1 MADSPHS
8 RTSAS
13 QGGSASSN
21 ARFIAGSTMRHVVV
35 MTMTGAVGLM
45 ALFLVDLA
53 DLFFLALLEKTEIT
67 AAVGFAGTA
76 AFINLSISI
85 GLGIA
90 AAALVARNLGAGDV
104 AAARH
109 YATSAL
115 LITFMASVLFSVAM
129 AVFVD
134 QVLGLLGASGAALGE
149 ARTYLLILIPGFPLL
164 AGAIGCN
171 FALRAIGDARRA
183 TYATLAVAV
192 VNAVLDPLLIFGLGL
207 EIKGAALATVCA
219 NLASFSIA
227 AYGLHGVHR
236 FLQRPSLQ
244 AILRDLKPISTVA
257 GPAILT
263 QLATPFAVAY
273 LTRASAAYGDATV
286 AAVAIINRLTPV
298 AYGVVF
304 SLSGAVGPIIG
315 QNFGARLYA
324 RVQQTLTDA
333 LKFAAIYTLAMSFIL
348 FLLREQIPAWF
359 QVSGET
365 AGLVEFYC
373 SWLGI
378 TWAFAGAQYVAQAA
392 FNNLG
397 RAHWSTAF
405 NWGKAT
411 IGTIPFIWL
420 GAAWGGALGI
430 IIASVVG
437 SVIFGIAATVTAYW
451 YVGRISR

>member
-1 MADSPHS
+1 
-8 RTSAS
+8 
-13 QGGSASSN
+13 
-21 ARFIAGSTMRHVVV
+21 MRHVVV
-35 MTMTGAVGLM
+35 MTMTGAIGLM
-45 ALFLVDLA
+45 ALFVVDLA

-90 AAALVARNLGAGDV
+90 AAALVARNLGAGNSM
-104 AAARH
+104 AARH

-115 LITFMASVLFSVAM
+115 IVTLVTSILLGGAM
-129 AVFVD
+129 AIFVD
-134 QVLGLLGASGAALGE
+134 QVLGLLGAGGAALEQG
-149 ARTYLLILIPGFPLL
+149 RMYLLILIPGFPLL

-171 FALRAIGDARRA
+171 FALRALGDARRA

-192 VNAVLDPLLIFGLGL
+192 VNAILDPLFIFGLGL
-207 EIKGAALATVCA
+207 EIKGAALASVCA

-227 AYGLHGVHR
+227 IYGLQGVHR
-236 FLQRPSLQ
+236 FLERPALG
-244 AILRDLKPISTVA
+244 AILQDLKPIFAVA

-273 LTRASAAYGDATV
+273 LTRASAAFGNETV
-286 AAVAIINRLTPV
+286 TAVAIINRLTPV

-304 SLSGAVGPIIG
+304 SLSGAVGPIVG
-315 QNFGARLYA
+315 QNYGARLFD
-324 RVQQTLTDA
+324 RVRQTLTDA
-333 LKFAAIYTLAMSFIL
+333 LIFSAVYTVATSIFL

-359 QVSGET
+359 QVTGQT

-373 SWLGI
+373 TWLGI
-378 TWAFAGAQYVAQAA
+378 TWAFAGAQFVAQAA

-430 IIASVVG
+430 IIASVLG
-437 SVIFGIAATVTAYW
+437 SVIFGMAATVTAYW
-451 YVGRISR
+451 YVGRISRQAL